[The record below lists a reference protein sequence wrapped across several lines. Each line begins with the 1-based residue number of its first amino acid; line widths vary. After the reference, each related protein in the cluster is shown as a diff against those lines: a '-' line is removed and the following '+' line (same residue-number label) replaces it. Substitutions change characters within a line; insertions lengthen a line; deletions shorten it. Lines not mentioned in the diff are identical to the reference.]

1 MKSYK
6 SSRKISAKKSMRSRK
21 YRLKSKKRAL
31 KKSIKKRGTKTRSR
45 HQKGG
50 FLGTVKN
57 FIESQVDGPKQNT
70 NVNSSKQVL
79 LNTMCDNVDDKSL
92 LAVPKLSGI
101 VSSLCLE
108 NAKDNSMKSM
118 SMSGGNQ
125 SNNLGGIGG
134 TSGVIGMVVNAA
146 TYPARMGLNVIKN
159 VTGFHGGNILNSG
172 NSGKQELVGGD
183 VRQNINMIKANNKA
197 INSLKAV
204 PQHILDPG
212 VYDNIQS
219 LNSLEIVPN

>member
-6 SSRKISAKKSMRSRK
+6 SSRRINSKKLMRSRK
-21 YRLKSKKRAL
+21 YRIKSKRTL
-31 KKSIKKRGTKTRSR
+31 KKSIKKRRQSRLR

-50 FLGTVKN
+50 FLGPVKK
-57 FIESQVDGPKQNT
+57 FLETQIDGSTQNS

-79 LNTMCDNVDDKSL
+79 LNTMCDNADDNTLS
-92 LAVPKLSGI
+92 AVPSLKGI
-101 VSSLCLE
+101 VTSLCLE
-108 NAKDNSMKSM
+108 NAKDNSMRA
-118 SMSGGNQ
+118 MSGGNQ
-125 SNNLGGIGG
+125 SNNTGFMGGN
-134 TSGVIGMVVNAA
+134 SGILGMVVNAA
-146 TYPARMGLNVIKN
+146 TYPARMGLNVVKN
-159 VTGFHGGNILNSG
+159 ISGFHGGNILNS
-172 NSGKQELVGGD
+172 NSVGKQELVGGD

-212 VYDNIQS
+212 VYNKIQS